1 MADPTNLDL
10 TLVFDGVDMAL
21 LSPYSGTYAGYVIDR
36 GLLDLNLHYS
46 LKDNH
51 LQGDNAIRVEKLKL
65 GEKMSSDKAVDL
77 PLELALAILTDSNG
91 VIDMQVPV
99 TGDVNNPGFDLSG
112 VIADAVVNLLTKA
125 ITAPFTLLANLV
137 SSEEDLQ
144 RISFSSGSSTLSERS
159 RGKLNELDS
168 ALEQRPQLSLV
179 ITGRLNMSADY
190 ERLQQHTL
198 KALLLER
205 GLTEDDIKS
214 KDREW
219 EEQISELHANL
230 PGADTGNT
238 ELTPREKYQ
247 LVEQS
252 ITVSDDQLL
261 ALAGQRAVAVKAY
274 LVNEAGLAPERAVV
288 AQANLKQ
295 SDNEFSGV
303 ELGIE

>member
-1 MADPTNLDL
+1 M
-10 TLVFDGVDMAL
+10 
-21 LSPYSGTYAGYVIDR
+21 
-36 GLLDLNLHYS
+36 
-46 LKDNH
+46 
-51 LQGDNAIRVEKLKL
+51 
-65 GEKMSSDKAVDL
+65 
-77 PLELALAILTDSNG
+77 
-91 VIDMQVPV
+91 
-99 TGDVNNPGFDLSG
+99 
-112 VIADAVVNLLTKA
+112 
-125 ITAPFTLLANLV
+125 
-137 SSEEDLQ
+137 
-144 RISFSSGSSTLSERS
+144 
-159 RGKLNELDS
+159 
-168 ALEQRPQLSLV
+168 

>member
-1 MADPTNLDL
+1 
-10 TLVFDGVDMAL
+10 
-21 LSPYSGTYAGYVIDR
+21 
-36 GLLDLNLHYS
+36 
-46 LKDNH
+46 
-51 LQGDNAIRVEKLKL
+51 
-65 GEKMSSDKAVDL
+65 MS
-77 PLELALAILTDSNG
+77 T
-91 VIDMQVPV
+91 
-99 TGDVNNPGFDLSG
+99 
-112 VIADAVVNLLTKA
+112 
-125 ITAPFTLLANLV
+125 
-137 SSEEDLQ
+137 
-144 RISFSSGSSTLSERS
+144 
-159 RGKLNELDS
+159 
-168 ALEQRPQLSLV
+168 
-179 ITGRLNMSADY
+179 DY